1 MTSTLSHRLDAIARK
16 FIPAAMGVFFVLIS
30 TVPFY
35 IPGFGTVS
43 PNFVL
48 IAVFFWAI
56 HRVELISSVTV
67 FFIGLLL
74 DILVGSPPGINAA
87 VLVLVRTLSA
97 MQSRVFRGKSFL
109 VLWWGFSLVAFCVGF
124 VTWGLN
130 AIYTMTLMDPLPI
143 IFQMIMTV
151 TVFPFLAWG
160 FAKMHQKLFQIA

>member
-1 MTSTLSHRLDAIARK
+1 
-16 FIPAAMGVFFVLIS
+16 MGVFFVLIS

-35 IPGFGTVS
+35 IPGFGPVT

-56 HRVELISSVTV
+56 HRVDLISSVTV

-87 VLVLVRTLSA
+87 VLVLVRSLLV

-109 VLWWGFSLVAFCVGF
+109 VLWWGFCLVAVCVGF
-124 VTWGLN
+124 VIWGLN
-130 AIYTMTLMDPLPI
+130 SIYNMILMDPLPI
-143 IFQMIMTV
+143 IFQMIMTI

>member
-1 MTSTLSHRLDAIARK
+1 MTSTLSNRLDAIARK
-16 FIPAAMGVFFVLIS
+16 FFPAAMGVFFVLIS

-35 IPGFGTVS
+35 IPGFGPVT

-48 IAVFFWAI
+48 IAVCFWAI
-56 HRVELISSVTV
+56 HRVDLISSVSV

-87 VLVLVRTLSA
+87 VLVLVRSLLV

-109 VLWWGFSLVAFCVGF
+109 VLWWGFCLVAVCVGF
-124 VTWGLN
+124 VIWGLN
-130 AIYTMTLMDPLPI
+130 SIYNMILMDPLPI
-143 IFQMIMTV
+143 IFQMIMTI